1 MRAGWQK
8 LAPRFTAYE
17 LHLPG
22 SPSFVCLVEKCPA
35 HCCKIYT
42 VSLNAPEL
50 ERLTRFSGLEPV
62 DLLECEDG
70 QPITL
75 PLAQP
80 YILARRD
87 GKCALLGDDL
97 RCSQYEG
104 RPESCRLY
112 PHFIIFLNEET
123 GRPVYSELDAMTAS
137 IRAVVNGEDPGP
149 LVPLLLR
156 HLECPGFDGEPIAE
170 DAWVALA
177 RETFQLQYFPMQEV
191 KWHR

>member
-70 QPITL
+70 
-75 PLAQP
+75 
-80 YILARRD
+80 
-87 GKCALLGDDL
+87 
-97 RCSQYEG
+97 
-104 RPESCRLY
+104 
-112 PHFIIFLNEET
+112 
-123 GRPVYSELDAMTAS
+123 
-137 IRAVVNGEDPGP
+137 
-149 LVPLLLR
+149 
-156 HLECPGFDGEPIAE
+156 
-170 DAWVALA
+170 
-177 RETFQLQYFPMQEV
+177 
-191 KWHR
+191 